1 MNKTKMTD
9 MTQGSIRKQ
18 LLAFCLPVIIG
29 DLFQQFYSIA
39 DTIIVGRLLGLDEL
53 AAVGLTGSLLFLVLG
68 FTQGLCAGTCI
79 VTSQRFGSF
88 SSKLGTEDDV
98 KKSLNTV
105 TLICFSITLI
115 ITVASELA
123 LPWLLHLIDTPQDI
137 YPLSLKYVRIIF
149 AGLLANTFYNVVS
162 CKLRALGDSKIPL
175 LFLIVSSLL
184 NIILDYVF
192 ISFLGFQVDG
202 AAYATVLAQL
212 ISGLLCVLYSRKY
225 FPILKFKIKDI
236 FKTDLKACFEHL
248 KTGVAMGIQFSVTSI
263 GVMVEQ
269 RFLNE
274 CGTNAIAGF
283 TAGSRIESLITTC
296 FFALGTS
303 MATFCGQNIG
313 AQRPDRV
320 KKGVRIS
327 FAIGLVMCLF
337 ATLLMLLFGR
347 GIIALFV
354 GSDVPEEVYEY
365 GTTFMK
371 LVGICLIALHVLVIY
386 RNSLQGLGYSLI
398 PLIGGILESVS
409 RITAAFF
416 LPAMFGY
423 PGVCMLEPIAW
434 FLTSIVLFI
443 TYRIWYSKH

>member
-1 MNKTKMTD
+1 MNIVNNND

-18 LLAFCLPVIIG
+18 LLFFSLPVIIG
-29 DLFQQFYSIA
+29 DLFQQLYSIA

-79 VTSQRFGSF
+79 VTSQKFGSF
-88 SSKLGTEDDV
+88 SSGYESEEEV
-98 KKSLNTV
+98 RKSLNTV
-105 TLICFSITLI
+105 TLLCFSITII
-115 ITVASELA
+115 ITIISELS
-123 LPWLLHLIDTPQDI
+123 LPWLLRLIDTPKEI

-149 AGLLANTFYNVVS
+149 AFLIANTFYNVIS

-175 LFLIVSSLL
+175 LFLIVSSIL

-192 ISFLGFQVDG
+192 IAFLGFKVDG
-202 AAYATVLAQL
+202 AAYATVLAQI
-212 ISGLLCVLYSRKY
+212 ISALLCVMYSRKS
-225 FPILKFKIKDI
+225 FPILKLKLKDI
-236 FKTDLKACFEHL
+236 FNTDFKYCLKHL
-248 KTGVAMGIQFSVTSI
+248 KIGVSMGIQFSVTSI

-269 RFLNE
+269 RFLNSF
-274 CGTNAIAGF
+274 GTNAIAGF

-320 KKGVRIS
+320 KQGVKIA
-327 FAIGLVMCLF
+327 FNIGLIICMIS
-337 ATLLMLLFGR
+337 TLLMLLFGR

-354 GSDVPEEVYEY
+354 GQNASEKVYEY

-371 LVGICLIALHVLVIY
+371 IVGVCLIALHILVIY

-398 PLIGGILESVS
+398 PLIGGVLETVS
-409 RITAAFF
+409 RLSAAMF
-416 LPAMFGY
+416 LPALFGY
-423 PGVCMLEPIAW
+423 SGVCMLEPIAW
-434 FLTSIVLFI
+434 FLTSAVLFI
-443 TYRIWYSKH
+443 TYRIWYSKN